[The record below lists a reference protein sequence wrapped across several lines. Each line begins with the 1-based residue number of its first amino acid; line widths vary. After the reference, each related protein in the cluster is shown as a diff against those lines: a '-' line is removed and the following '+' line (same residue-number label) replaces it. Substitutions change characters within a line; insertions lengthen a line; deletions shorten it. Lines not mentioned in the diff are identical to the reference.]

1 MDDMD
6 VESLRGALAGYG
18 WLWLQPFWYVA
29 LVSAVF
35 RYRAQ
40 IAVERRLF
48 GVRLHRFGRLAAR
61 TVLEGAAVGVAVS
74 GAAWL
79 FGVRLPA
86 VACVAVWICSI
97 AGALV
102 RPRFACVAY
111 ACAGVGAAHAVA
123 TALPSAGMAG
133 VWPDVLREMRSID
146 MASLL
151 ALVALLHAAE
161 AVLVAAGGAKT
172 ATPLFLMGRR
182 GKVVGGFAMQRLWA
196 VPLVLAASPS
206 QGWGATWM
214 PFPVLLGYA
223 ERTTADL
230 PARKARR
237 SAVRL
242 ASYALVTG
250 GLAAATA
257 FWRSPAVG
265 LATSLAAA
273 VLHEALIRLSHREE
287 RLRAPLFVHDGRG
300 VRVLAVVPR
309 SPAEELG
316 IRTGE
321 VICKVNGMAVRDRRG
336 LYAAL
341 WSNPT
346 LCRLEVLDAQGQVR
360 FLQRPF
366 YAGEQHQL
374 GLVLCPDED
383 AQYLEEIEGAGLRT
397 LLGIPRRT
405 ASGPRRSG

>member
-1 MDDMD
+1 MCDMD
-6 VESLRGALAGYG
+6 VESLRGAGAGYG
-18 WLWLQPFWYVA
+18 WLWLQPFWYIA

-40 IAVERRLF
+40 IAAERRLF

-61 TVLEGAAVGVAVS
+61 TVLEGAAVGVVASGVS
-74 GAAWL
+74 WL
-79 FGVRLPA
+79 FGIRLSA
-86 VACVAVWICSI
+86 AAGVAVWICSV

-111 ACAGVGAAHAVA
+111 ACAGVGVAHAVA
-123 TALPSAGMAG
+123 TVLPAAGVSG
-133 VWPDVLREMRSID
+133 VWPDVVRELRSID

-161 AVLVAAGGAKT
+161 AVLVTAGGAKT
-172 ATPLFLMGRR
+172 AMPLFLMGRR
-182 GKVVGGFAMQRLWA
+182 GKVVGGFAMHRLWA
-196 VPLVLAASPS
+196 VPLVLAVSPS
-206 QGWGATWM
+206 QGWATAWM

-242 ASYALVTG
+242 AAYAVVTG
-250 GLAAATA
+250 GFAAAAA
-257 FWRSPAVG
+257 FWRSAAVG
-265 LATSLAAA
+265 FAGALAAA

-300 VRVLAVVPR
+300 VRVLAVVPG
-309 SPAEELG
+309 SPAEAMG

-321 VICKVNGMAVRDRRG
+321 VISKVNGITVRDRRG

-346 LCRLEVLDAQGQVR
+346 LCRLEVLDEQGQVR

-383 AQYLEEIEGAGLRT
+383 APYLEEIDGAGWKVLF
-397 LLGIPRRT
+397 GIPRRT
-405 ASGPRRSG
+405 ASGPRRPG